1 MNRQARTILITTLAT
16 LVVVLMLQNM
26 RSVTLRFVVWEV
38 RFPLVLLLPLIF
50 GAGIFAGRIWRRR

>member
-1 MNRQARTILITTLAT
+1 MNRQVRTILITALAT
-16 LVVVLMLQNM
+16 LVVVLMVQNM

-38 RFPLVLLLPLIF
+38 RFPLIVLLPLIF

>member
-1 MNRQARTILITTLAT
+1 MNRQVRTILITTLAT

-26 RSVTLRFVVWEV
+26 RSVTLRFVVWEI

-50 GAGIFAGRIWRRR
+50 GAGVFAGRIWRRR